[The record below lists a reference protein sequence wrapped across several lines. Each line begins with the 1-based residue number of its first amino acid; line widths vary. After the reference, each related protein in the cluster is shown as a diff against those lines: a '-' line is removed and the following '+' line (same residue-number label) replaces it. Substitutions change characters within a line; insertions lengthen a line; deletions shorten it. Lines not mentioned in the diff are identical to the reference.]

1 MRLAQVMA
9 GAPMGGAESFYERL
23 CCALHAA
30 GEEVL
35 PLIRA
40 NPARAARIA
49 VRGPAPVQ
57 LRFGQRWLDL
67 PTHFQL
73 RRHLRAFR
81 PQVVVAWMN
90 RAAGFTPR
98 GPWALV
104 GRLGGYYDLRH
115 YRHCDHLVGNTRG
128 LCRWMVEQGWPEAR
142 VHHLPNF
149 ADDMFGVL
157 PAELPAG
164 LNLPDGA
171 PRLLAL
177 GRLHANKAF
186 DTLLRALPLVP
197 GAVLLLAG
205 EGPERAALT
214 RLAAELGVAERV
226 RFLGWRQ
233 DTAALL
239 AACDVMVCPS
249 RHEPLG
255 NVVLEGWSAARP
267 VVAADAA
274 GPAELIRHGET
285 GLLVPRDAPEALGR
299 ALAELLA
306 APERR
311 AALAAAGRA
320 AYEASFSEAAVV
332 AQWRD
337 FMRQVAPGTTSGG
350 G

>member
-35 PLIRA
+35 PVIRA
-40 NPARAARIA
+40 NPARAARLS
-49 VRGPAPVQ
+49 VRGLTPVQ

-67 PTHFQL
+67 PTHLQI
-73 RRHLRAFR
+73 RRHLHAFQ
-81 PQVVVAWMN
+81 PQAVVAWMN

-98 GPWALV
+98 GPWTLV

-128 LCRWMVEQGWPEAR
+128 LRRWMLEQGWPEAR

-149 ADDMFGVL
+149 AEDMAGAL
-157 PAELPAG
+157 PAELPD
-164 LNLPDGA
+164 LPEGS

-186 DTLLRALPLVP
+186 DTLLRALPHVP

-205 EGPERAALT
+205 EGPERETLT
-214 RLAAELGVAERV
+214 RLAGELGVAERV

-267 VVAADAA
+267 VVAADAD
-274 GPAELIRHGET
+274 GPAELIRDGET
-285 GLLVPRDAPEALGR
+285 GLLVPRDQPEALGR
-299 ALAELLA
+299 ALATLLA
-306 APERR
+306 DPGRR
-311 AALAAAGRA
+311 ATLAAAGRA

-332 AQWRD
+332 AQWQD
-337 FMRQVAPGTTSGG
+337 FLRRVLPGAG
-350 G
+350 